1 MTQEQGGTSGSPNVA
16 GLDFVTLGALVVL
29 ASWVIFDVI
38 TDDYGVGTLAV
49 AVAAVIVLIPRVD
62 AGAITSIAPVSAFLK
77 LAGYTLAVVGL
88 IELIYDIDVNIFDLG
103 GATIFGAL
111 VAYVGYVL
119 AFVGARNA

>member
-1 MTQEQGGTSGSPNVA
+1 MTEEQGGASGSPNVA

-38 TDDYGVGTLAV
+38 TDDYIVATVAAALAAAIV
-49 AVAAVIVLIPRVD
+49 LLPRIDVAAV
-62 AGAITSIAPVSAFLK
+62 TSIAPVSAFLK

-88 IELIYDIDVNIFDLG
+88 VELINDIESNLFDAG
-103 GATIFGAL
+103 GATIFGAI

-119 AFVGARNA
+119 AFVGARNQ

>member
-1 MTQEQGGTSGSPNVA
+1 MTEEQGSTSGSPNVA

-29 ASWVIFDVI
+29 ASWIIFDVI
-38 TDDYGVGTLAV
+38 TDDYLVATVASALA
-49 AVAAVIVLIPRVD
+49 AAIVLLPRVD
-62 AGAITSIAPVSAFLK
+62 AGAITSIAPLSAFLK

-88 IELIYDIDVNIFDLG
+88 VELVNDIESNLFDAG